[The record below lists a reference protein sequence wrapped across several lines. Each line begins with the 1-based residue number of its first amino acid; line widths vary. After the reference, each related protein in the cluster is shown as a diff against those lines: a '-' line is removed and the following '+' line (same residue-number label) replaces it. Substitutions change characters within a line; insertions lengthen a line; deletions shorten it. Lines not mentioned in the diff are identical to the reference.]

1 MLRLTVRVREVAAF
15 DRGLVGVH
23 VGVRS
28 SHDEEA
34 RDGQPRGGE
43 VRRARPAVNHRSELA
58 VKVCLEKEGHGNQI
72 EKART

>member
-1 MLRLTVRVREVAAF
+1 MLRLTVWVREVTAF
-15 DRGLVGVH
+15 DRRLVGVH

-34 RDGQPRGGE
+34 RDGQARGGE

-58 VKVCLEKEGHGNQI
+58 VKDRLEKERHGNQI

>member
-23 VGVRS
+23 VGGRS

-58 VKVCLEKEGHGNQI
+58 VKDRLEKERHGNQI